1 MKDFASFVYKFA
13 NSNVQNC
20 AIISVPNRKREVNM
34 KKKKLITILLTMS
47 LSAMSL
53 AGCTSGSEPSESSPP
68 SSTASPETATSETAS
83 SESEAETPDENP
95 DSSQSALNSM
105 YPLPTAA
112 EDAGIYVEP
121 IPDIPDSFIRGMD
134 VSSILAE
141 EKSGVKYYNADGT
154 EQDVFTTMA
163 EAGVNYARI
172 RVWNDPYDE
181 SGNGYG
187 GGNNDL
193 ATAIE
198 LGKRATENGMK
209 VCIDFHYSDFWADPA
224 KQMCPKAWVGMSL
237 EEKSDALYEY
247 TKDSLTQLLDNGVD
261 VCMVQVG
268 NETNNGMAGET
279 QIPNIAKLMNAGSKA
294 IREISE
300 SSNKEI
306 KVALHYT
313 NADDYDGINAI
324 LYKLASFQVD
334 YDIFALSYYPYWHG
348 TFENVQNVMKNI
360 QDKYGKET
368 LIAETA
374 YCYTTEDT
382 DGSGNSVNEGDLL
395 DAYGATVQSQ
405 STALRDVCATANE
418 AGALGVFYW
427 EGAWITVGDANAD
440 NSPIWEEF
448 GSGWASSYAAE
459 YDPDDAGK
467 WYGGCSWDNQALFG
481 ADGKPL
487 ESLNTYKWLK
497 YGTNAEP
504 AIDMINAPT
513 ITCDIDSDPKLPD
526 TVDVVYNNRA
536 LNAAMPVEW
545 YEEQVLNIDT
555 SKAGTYEIYGRI
567 LDNNAT
573 SDNPAEVC
581 CTVNVEMLN
590 YVSNPS
596 FEDSDTSMWN
606 VTYEGDKNPTDFQE
620 KEGDAHT
627 GAYSF
632 HFWSESDMDFT
643 IEQEFTD
650 LEPGTYELKAYFQG
664 GDIDASAEM
673 ELYTKN
679 GDTVSS
685 DSFSAQGYAN
695 WQEPTISAIKITD
708 GTLTIGVHIKC
719 NANGWGTI
727 DDFTLNKID

>member
-1 MKDFASFVYKFA
+1 M
-13 NSNVQNC
+13 
-20 AIISVPNRKREVNM
+20 
-34 KKKKLITILLTMS
+34 LLLTMTLSTVS
-47 LSAMSL
+47 LTSC
-53 AGCTSGSEPSESSPP
+53 GSGSEQSEP
-68 SSTASPETATSETAS
+68 ASQALTTVASEETAASETAS
-83 SESEAETPDENP
+83 SEIEKN
-95 DSSQSALNSM
+95 DSTSDNAQEALNSM
-105 YPLPTAA
+105 YPLPTTT

-121 IPDIPDSFIRGMD
+121 IPDLSDSFIRGMD

-141 EKSGVKYYNADGT
+141 EKSGVKYYNADGI

-181 SGNGYG
+181 NGNGYG

-193 ATAIE
+193 ATAIA

-237 EEKSDALYEY
+237 EEKSNALYEY

-279 QIPNIAKLMNAGSKA
+279 KIPNIAQLMNAGSKA
-294 IREISE
+294 VREVSE
-300 SSNKEI
+300 RYNKEI

-313 NADDYDGINAI
+313 NADDYDGIDSI
-324 LYKLASFQVD
+324 LYKLSSFQVD

-348 TFENVQNVMKNI
+348 TFENVQNVMTNI
-360 QDKYGKET
+360 REKYGKET

-382 DGSGNSVNEGDLL
+382 DGSGNSVGKSDLL

-405 STALRDVCATANE
+405 STALRDVCATANK

-427 EGAWITVGDANAD
+427 EGAWITVGDVNAD

-448 GSGWASSYAAE
+448 GSGWASSYASD
-459 YDPDDAGK
+459 YDPNDAGQY
-467 WYGGCSWDNQALFG
+467 YGGCSWDNQALFG

-504 AIDMINAPT
+504 AIDMINALT
-513 ITCDIDSDPKLPD
+513 VTCNIDSAVELPD

-536 LNAAMPVEW
+536 LNTSLPVEW

-555 SKAGTYEIYGRI
+555 SKAGIYEIYGRI
-567 LDNNAT
+567 LDDNAT
-573 SDNPAEVC
+573 TDNPTEVC

-606 VTYEGDKNPTDFQE
+606 VTYEGSKNPTDFQQ

-627 GAYSF
+627 GEYSF
-632 HFWSESDMDFT
+632 HFWSESDMDFS

-673 ELYTKN
+673 ELYAKIGN
-679 GDTVSS
+679 AVSS
-685 DSFSAQGYAN
+685 DSFTAQGYAN
-695 WQEPTISAIKITD
+695 WQEPTISTITVTD

-719 NANGWGTI
+719 SAKGWGTI
-727 DDFTLNKID
+727 DDFTLNKVN

>member
-1 MKDFASFVYKFA
+1 M
-13 NSNVQNC
+13 NN
-20 AIISVPNRKREVNM
+20 
-34 KKKKLITILLTMS
+34 KKLTMLLLTMTLSTVS
-47 LSAMSL
+47 LTSC
-53 AGCTSGSEPSESSPP
+53 GSGSEQSEP
-68 SSTASPETATSETAS
+68 ASQALTTVASEETAASETAS
-83 SESEAETPDENP
+83 SEIEKN
-95 DSSQSALNSM
+95 DSTSDNAQEALNSM
-105 YPLPTAA
+105 YPLPTTT

-121 IPDIPDSFIRGMD
+121 IPDLSDSFIRGMD

-141 EKSGVKYYNADGT
+141 EKSGVKYYNADGI

-181 SGNGYG
+181 NGNGYG

-193 ATAIE
+193 ATAIA

-237 EEKSDALYEY
+237 EEKSNALYEY

-279 QIPNIAKLMNAGSKA
+279 KIPNIAQLMNAGSKA
-294 IREISE
+294 VREVSE
-300 SSNKEI
+300 RYNKEI

-313 NADDYDGINAI
+313 NADDYDGIDSI
-324 LYKLASFQVD
+324 LYKLSSFQVD

-348 TFENVQNVMKNI
+348 TFENVQNVMTNI
-360 QDKYGKET
+360 REKYGKET

-382 DGSGNSVNEGDLL
+382 DGSGNSVGKSDLL

-405 STALRDVCATANE
+405 STALRDVCATANK

-427 EGAWITVGDANAD
+427 EGAWITVGDVNAD

-448 GSGWASSYAAE
+448 GSGWASSYASD
-459 YDPDDAGK
+459 YDPNDAGQY
-467 WYGGCSWDNQALFG
+467 YGGCSWDNQALFG

-504 AIDMINAPT
+504 AIDMINALT
-513 ITCDIDSDPKLPD
+513 VTCNIDSAVELPD

-536 LNAAMPVEW
+536 LNTSLPVEW

-555 SKAGTYEIYGRI
+555 SKAGIYEIYGRI
-567 LDNNAT
+567 LDDNAT
-573 SDNPAEVC
+573 TDNPTEVC

-606 VTYEGDKNPTDFQE
+606 VTYEGSKNPTDFQQ

-627 GAYSF
+627 GEYSF
-632 HFWSESDMDFT
+632 HFWSESDMDFS

-673 ELYTKN
+673 ELYAKIGN
-679 GDTVSS
+679 AVSS
-685 DSFSAQGYAN
+685 DSFTAQGYAN
-695 WQEPTISAIKITD
+695 WQEPTISTITVTD

-719 NANGWGTI
+719 SAKGWGTI
-727 DDFTLNKID
+727 DDFTLNKVN

>member
-1 MKDFASFVYKFA
+1 MKHKSLMTFLFTLS
-13 NSNVQNC
+13 
-20 AIISVPNRKREVNM
+20 
-34 KKKKLITILLTMS
+34 LT
-47 LSAMSL
+47 AWSL
-53 AGCTSGSEPSESSPP
+53 AGCGADAGQPSADTPATSVSAEIQPVV
-68 SSTASPETATSETAS
+68 PETAA
-83 SESEAETPDENP
+83 SESMTAEPVSDTPAVP
-95 DSSQSALNSM
+95 A

-121 IPDIPDSFIRGMD
+121 IPDLADDFIRGMD

-141 EKSGVKYYNADGT
+141 ENSGVKYYDADGV

-181 SGNGYG
+181 NGNGYG

-193 ATAIE
+193 ATAIA
-198 LGKRATENGMK
+198 LGKRATDNGMK

-224 KQMCPKAWVGMSL
+224 KQMCPKAWEGMTL
-237 EEKSDALYEY
+237 EEKTDALYDF
-247 TKDSLTQLLDNGVD
+247 TKESMTQLLDNGVD

-279 QIPNIAKLMNAGSKA
+279 QIPNIAQLMNAGSKA
-294 IREISE
+294 VREVSDSYE
-300 SSNKEI
+300 KEI

-313 NADDYDGINAI
+313 NASDYDGLDSI
-324 LYKLASFQVD
+324 LYKLSSFQVD

-348 TFENVQNVMKNI
+348 TFENLQKVMANI
-360 QDKYGKET
+360 QNKYGKET

-374 YCYTTEDT
+374 YCYTTADT
-382 DGSGNSVNEGDLL
+382 DGSGNSVGAADLI

-405 STALRDVCATANE
+405 STALRDVCAA
-418 AGALGVFYW
+418 ASQSGALGVFYW
-427 EGAWITVGDANAD
+427 EGAWIAVGDVNAD

-448 GSGWASSYAAE
+448 GSGWASSYAAG
-459 YDPDDAGK
+459 YDPKDAGQY
-467 WYGGCSWDNQALFG
+467 YGGCSWDNQALFD

-487 ESLNTYKWLK
+487 ESLYTYKWLK

-504 AIDMINAPT
+504 AIDLVNVPT
-513 ITCDIDSDPKLPD
+513 VTCNIGADVEMPE

-536 LNAAMPVEW
+536 LNTSLPVEW
-545 YEEQVLNIDT
+545 YEEMVQNIDN
-555 SKAGTYEIYGRI
+555 SKAGTYEITGRI
-567 LDNNAT
+567 LDENAA
-573 SDNPAEVC
+573 SDNQTEVLC
-581 CTVNVEMLN
+581 VVNVERLN
-590 YVSNPS
+590 YVANPS
-596 FEDSDTSMWN
+596 FEDADTSMWS
-606 VTYEGDKNPTDFQE
+606 VSYEGEKNPTDFQQ

-650 LEPGTYELKAYFQG
+650 LEPGTYALKAYFQG
-664 GDIDASAEM
+664 GDIDDSANM
-673 ELYTKN
+673 ELYASC
-679 GDTVSS
+679 GGTVSS
-685 DSFSAQGYAN
+685 DTFTAQGYAN
-695 WQEPTISAIKITD
+695 WQEPAISSIKVTD
-708 GTLTIGVHIKC
+708 GTLTIGMHIQC
-719 NANGWGTI
+719 NAKGWGTI

>member
-1 MKDFASFVYKFA
+1 MKHKSLMTFLFTLS
-13 NSNVQNC
+13 
-20 AIISVPNRKREVNM
+20 
-34 KKKKLITILLTMS
+34 LT
-47 LSAMSL
+47 AWSL
-53 AGCTSGSEPSESSPP
+53 AGCGADAGQPSADTPATSVSAEIQPVV
-68 SSTASPETATSETAS
+68 PETAA
-83 SESEAETPDENP
+83 SESMTAEPVSDTPAVP
-95 DSSQSALNSM
+95 A

-121 IPDIPDSFIRGMD
+121 IPDLADDFIRGMD

-141 EKSGVKYYNADGT
+141 ENSGVKYYDADGV

-181 SGNGYG
+181 NGNGYG

-193 ATAIE
+193 ATAIA
-198 LGKRATENGMK
+198 LGKRATDNGMK

-224 KQMCPKAWVGMSL
+224 KQMCPKAWEGMTL
-237 EEKSDALYEY
+237 EEKTDALYDF
-247 TKDSLTQLLDNGVD
+247 TKESMTQLLDNGVD

-279 QIPNIAKLMNAGSKA
+279 QIPNIAQLMNAGSKA
-294 IREISE
+294 VREVSDSYE
-300 SSNKEI
+300 KEI

-313 NADDYDGINAI
+313 NASDYDGLDSI
-324 LYKLASFQVD
+324 LYKLSSFQVD

-348 TFENVQNVMKNI
+348 TFENLQKVMANI
-360 QDKYGKET
+360 QNKYGKET

-374 YCYTTEDT
+374 YCYTTADT
-382 DGSGNSVNEGDLL
+382 DGSGNSVGAADLI

-405 STALRDVCATANE
+405 STALRDVCAA
-418 AGALGVFYW
+418 ASQSGALGVFYW
-427 EGAWITVGDANAD
+427 EGAWIAVGDVNAD

-448 GSGWASSYAAE
+448 GSGWASSYAAG
-459 YDPDDAGK
+459 YDPKDAGQY
-467 WYGGCSWDNQALFG
+467 YGGCSWDNQALFD

-487 ESLNTYKWLK
+487 ESLYTYKWLK

-504 AIDMINAPT
+504 AIDLVNVPT
-513 ITCDIDSDPKLPD
+513 VTCNIGADVEMPE

-536 LNAAMPVEW
+536 LNTSLPVEW
-545 YEEQVLNIDT
+545 YEEMVQNIDN
-555 SKAGTYEIYGRI
+555 SKAGTYEITGRI
-567 LDNNAT
+567 LDENAA
-573 SDNPAEVC
+573 SDNQTEVLC
-581 CTVNVEMLN
+581 VVNVERLN
-590 YVSNPS
+590 YVANPS
-596 FEDSDTSMWN
+596 FEDADTSMWS
-606 VTYEGDKNPTDFQE
+606 VSYEGEKNPTDFQQ

-650 LEPGTYELKAYFQG
+650 LEPGTYALKAYFQG
-664 GDIDASAEM
+664 GDIDDSANM
-673 ELYTKN
+673 ELYASC
-679 GDTVSS
+679 GGTVSS
-685 DSFSAQGYAN
+685 DTFTAQGYAN
-695 WQEPTISAIKITD
+695 WQEPAISSINVTD
-708 GTLTIGVHIKC
+708 GTLTIRMHIQC
-719 NANGWGTI
+719 NAKGWGTI

>member
-1 MKDFASFVYKFA
+1 
-13 NSNVQNC
+13 
-20 AIISVPNRKREVNM
+20 M
-34 KKKKLITILLTMS
+34 KKKKITMLLLTMT
-47 LSAMSL
+47 LSAMPL
-53 AGCTSGSEPSESSPP
+53 TGCGGQTQTQPP
-68 SSTASPETATSETAS
+68 STAASAGPVSSETAETEMTS
-83 SESEAETPDENP
+83 SETAPAETGNP
-95 DSSQSALNSM
+95 DNGQTALNTL

-112 EDAGIYVEP
+112 EDADIYVEP
-121 IPDIPDSFIRGMD
+121 IPDLADGFIRGMD
-134 VSSILAE
+134 VSSVLVE
-141 EKSGVKYYNADGT
+141 EKSGVKYYNADGE

-163 EAGVNYARI
+163 QAGVNYARI

-181 SGNGYG
+181 DGNGYG

-209 VCIDFHYSDFWADPA
+209 VCIDFHYSDFWADPK
-224 KQMCPKAWVGMSL
+224 KQMCPKAWVGMSVD
-237 EEKSDALYEY
+237 EKADALYEY

-261 VCMVQVG
+261 VGMVQVG

-279 QIPNIAKLMNAGSKA
+279 QIPNVAKLMNAGSRA
-294 IREISE
+294 VREVSE
-300 SSNKEI
+300 SHSQEI

-313 NADDYDGINAI
+313 NADDYDGIDSI
-324 LYKLASFQVD
+324 LYKLSSFQVD

-374 YCYTTEDT
+374 YCYTAEDT
-382 DGSGNSVNEGDLL
+382 DGSGNSVSEADLL

-405 STALRDVCATANE
+405 STALRDVCATANK

-427 EGAWITVGDANAD
+427 EGAWIAVGDVNAD

-448 GSGWASSYAAE
+448 GSGWASSYATD
-459 YDPDDAGK
+459 YDPDDAGQY
-467 WYGGCSWDNQALFG
+467 YGGCSWDNQALFG

-513 ITCDIDSDPKLPD
+513 VTCNIDSDLSLPE

-536 LNAAMPVEW
+536 LNTSMPVEW

-555 SKAGTYEIYGRI
+555 SRAGTHEIWGRI
-567 LDNNAT
+567 LDDNAT
-573 SDNPAEVC
+573 SDNPTEVC
-581 CTVNVEMLN
+581 CTVNIEMLN
-590 YVSNPS
+590 YVSNPG
-596 FEDSDTSMWN
+596 FEDADTSMWN
-606 VTYEGDKNPTDFQE
+606 VAYEGSSNPTDFQQ
-620 KEGDAHT
+620 KEGDAHS
-627 GAYSF
+627 GEYSF
-632 HFWSESDMDFT
+632 HFWSESDMDFS
-643 IEQEFTD
+643 IEQEFTG

-664 GDIDASAEM
+664 GDIDDSAEM
-673 ELYTKN
+673 ELYAKI
-679 GDTVSS
+679 GDSVFS
-685 DSFSAQGYAN
+685 DSFSAKGYAN
-695 WQEPTISAIKITD
+695 WQEPTVSAIKVTD
-708 GTLTIGVHIKC
+708 GTLTIGAHIKC
-719 NANGWGTI
+719 GAKGWGTM
-727 DDFTLNKID
+727 DDFTLNKIE